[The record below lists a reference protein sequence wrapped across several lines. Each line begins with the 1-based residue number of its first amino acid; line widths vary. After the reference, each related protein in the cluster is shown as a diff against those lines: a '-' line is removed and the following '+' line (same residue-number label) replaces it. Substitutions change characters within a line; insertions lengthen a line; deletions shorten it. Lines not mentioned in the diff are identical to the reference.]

1 MKTTVL
7 LSLVLGLAG
16 AIGLTNATDT
26 PASDGADRPAEV
38 EKKRK
43 KKRKKPVLD
52 PGAGD
57 SGSVQRLVD
66 CWCDGGANGNGP
78 AQCQAADCDSADSC
92 CVDAYG
98 EGAEASDQ

>member
-1 MKTTVL
+1 MKATVL
-7 LSLVLGLAG
+7 FSLVLGLAG
-16 AIGLTNATDT
+16 AIGLTSATDT

-38 EKKRK
+38 ETKRK
-43 KKRKKPVLD
+43 KKKKKPVLD

-78 AQCQAADCDSADSC
+78 AQCQADDCDSADSC
-92 CVDAYG
+92 CVTAYG